1 MERLN
6 LANKEKEEKMKP
18 APIYYPFTKS
28 KGRSF
33 LNRFEEQAIAAADE
47 NDKLNQLKMR

>member
-6 LANKEKEEKMKP
+6 VANKEKEERMKP
-18 APIYYPFTKS
+18 APSYYPFSKS

-33 LNRFEEQAIAAADE
+33 LNRFEEQAIRAADE
-47 NDKLNQLKMR
+47 NEKINELKMR